1 MITAG
6 AAYGSDRFD
15 AAHASQT
22 VGGDSGNSGG
32 SMADYYSDCYRQ
44 MTANAQGSYVFYN
57 VIEGE
62 ALLQEWRAAYQAEG
76 YMEEAVTALD
86 ASACDMRLEMQ
97 NCNRTDNL

>member
-22 VGGDSGNSGG
+22 VGGDSGG

-44 MTANAQGSYVFYN
+44 MTANGQGSYVFYN

-97 NCNRTDNL
+97 NCNKTDNL